1 VTRRERKMRIGFDA
15 TNILGHG
22 GIKTYARELVRGL
35 ALEFPDDSFLLL
47 TTFSA
52 SRKESLRAIFHG
64 IKNVEVS
71 GAMPHVRMFGRRLY
85 PVSRFLGTVMW
96 RRAFRGLDLVH
107 LTDPYGTAALP
118 GSFVC
123 TVHDL
128 FPLTREEYA
137 GTLLADEY
145 RRRTPVIMRRSLA
158 VITPSS
164 YIRGQILDMY
174 PDSGS
179 PVVAVPEAASDLFSP
194 CPPDPVLL
202 RRYRL
207 EAEGYFLFVG
217 RFDARK
223 NIPRLI
229 AAYREL
235 PVGVRASLRLVL
247 VISGR
252 PSDLDAL
259 TLMHRD
265 MIVSGELVLL
275 RDIPLHGL
283 RMLYASATAFVFP
296 SLDEGFGLPLLEAM
310 RTGCPVITSNLS
322 CLPETA
328 GDAAMLVDPGSVRD
342 ITDAMEIMARQPDR
356 RRYYSSTG
364 LSRSGE
370 FSWERTAG
378 ETMEV
383 YRAALS

>member
-1 VTRRERKMRIGFDA
+1 MRIGFDA

-35 ALEFPDDSFLLL
+35 ALGFPEDSFLLL

-52 SRKESLRAIFHG
+52 SKKDSLRAVFHG
-64 IKNVEVS
+64 IKNVEVY
-71 GAMPHVRMFGRRLY
+71 GALPHVRMFGRRLY
-85 PVSRFLGTVMW
+85 PAARLLGTVMW
-96 RRAFRGLDLVH
+96 RRASRDLDLVH

-118 GSFVC
+118 RRFVS

-137 GTLLADEY
+137 GTALEEDY
-145 RRRTPVIMRRSLA
+145 RRRTPVILKRSIA

-164 YIRGQILDMY
+164 YIRDQLLDMY
-174 PDSGS
+174 PESGS

-202 RRYRL
+202 RRHRL
-207 EAEGYFLFVG
+207 EAEGYFLHVG
-217 RFDARK
+217 RFDPRK
-223 NIPRLI
+223 NITRLI

-235 PVGVRASLRLVL
+235 PEGIRSSLRLVL

-259 TLMHRD
+259 ALGQGD
-265 MIVSGELVLL
+265 MIAGGELVLL
-275 RDIPLHGL
+275 RDIPLHEL

-310 RTGCPVITSNLS
+310 STGCPVITSNLS
-322 CLPETA
+322 CIPETA
-328 GDAAMLVDPGSVRD
+328 GDGAMLVDPESVRD
-342 ITDAMEIMARQPDR
+342 ISEAMAIMARQPDR
-356 RRYYSSTG
+356 RLFYSSRG

-370 FSWERTAG
+370 FSWERTAA